1 MCKMDIL
8 KYYGFVVGV
17 DSNRPTSTTARP
29 SRTQNTLAR
38 DALVDVDRTRGDGG
52 DVEAER
58 TDQDARIRRD
68 NLASSSRAFESSSS
82 SSSHAVIVEEVR
94 HSPVVAAPPPS
105 MERVV
110 VRSTRV
116 TEV

>member
-1 MCKMDIL
+1 MDIL

-38 DALVDVDRTRGDGG
+38 DAFVDVVDRTTV
-52 DVEAER
+52 DVEAGR
-58 TDQDARIRRD
+58 TDQDARISRD

-82 SSSHAVIVEEVR
+82 SSAGHPVIVEEER
-94 HSPVVAAPPPS
+94 HAPVTAPPPPS